1 MNRLNLLKKVLCGT
15 LVAGA
20 IGFVGTSTAS
30 ATHYPPPCCHYKTVI
45 TYEYETQPIVE
56 WVTKYDHCGRAYE
69 VKVVR
74 YITVK
79 VPVKRLVKVCY

>member
-1 MNRLNLLKKVLCGT
+1 MNRLNLLKKVLCGM

-30 ATHYPPPCCHYKTVI
+30 ASHCSPPCCYYKTII
-45 TYEYETQPIVE
+45 TYEYETQPIVD

-79 VPVKRLVKVCY
+79 VPVKRQVKVCY

>member
-1 MNRLNLLKKVLCGT
+1 MNRLNLLKNVVCGL

-30 ATHYPPPCCHYKTVI
+30 ATHYPPSYCHYKTVI
-45 TYEYETQPIVE
+45 SYEYQTQPIVE
-56 WVTKYDHCGRAYE
+56 WVTKYDHCDRPYE

-74 YITVK
+74 YVTVK
-79 VPVKRLVKVCY
+79 VPVKKLVKVCH

>member
-1 MNRLNLLKKVLCGT
+1 MNRLNLLKKVCCGT

-20 IGFVGTSTAS
+20 IAFVGAPTAS
-30 ATHYPPPCCHYKTVI
+30 ASHCPPNCYYKTII

-56 WVTKYDHCGRAYE
+56 WITKYDHCDRPYQ
-69 VKVVR
+69 VKVVN
-74 YITVK
+74 YVTVR